1 MGGKFVWGL
10 YLTMKPCNSCGKCCI
25 KYSNGDLS
33 ATPFEIEYW
42 EIFRPNIA
50 EYVDDGKIWID
61 PKTGKNIALCP
72 WLTVVSGNISDKGGD
87 QLRVSCDIYHDRPD
101 DCRIYPVTI
110 TEMIKDGCEMI
121 ESKDIKDPV
130 KAQKALDILM
140 ADSRPE

>member
-1 MGGKFVWGL
+1 LLWFECEAI
-10 YLTMKPCNSCGKCCI
+10 MKPCNSCGKCCI

-33 ATPFEIEYW
+33 ASLFEIEYW
-42 EIFRPNIA
+42 EVFRPNIA
-50 EYVDDGKIWID
+50 EYVNDGKIWID
-61 PKTGKNIALCP
+61 PKTGKNIELCP
-72 WLTVVSGNISDKGGD
+72 WLTVVSDEGAD

-121 ESKDIKDPV
+121 EAKDINNPAQ
-130 KAQKALDILM
+130 AQKDLDELM